1 MNPELKK
8 AFGGIEPDLYGE
20 AELLEQLQY
29 NIDHGL
35 VPDPNNSASHHSHN
49 PNYNSTEPDTTPDIL
64 GDLAKQASKELVGMS
79 WTEAEVCHERTVE
92 LFNTILP
99 NLDIPTLSDFEQAG
113 IDFDKLQTG
122 YEAYERAGLEPQL
135 VFAPINLS
143 IDDWKQ
149 AYTNLRQNQEAR
161 YPLPQTNGNQTGN
174 TLDPLGNNRLRYKD
188 DGDGLFI
195 NPDIATNWTGLSQEA
210 RANNPGTNLLQSNPD
225 GSFVIWQVMVLPTAD
240 KQAGGI
246 ATNTSHNLVALGSTL
261 PQQEHVA
268 KQADPT
274 RPPMTQNNVHIP
286 LQAYLTL
293 QADRLQRDIPPIDHD
308 TWTWA
313 NGTYYNGLRAPA
325 VYWLP
330 IYGQVRLGYSD
341 VDRSYV
347 YLGVR
352 LPVWG

>member
-135 VFAPINLS
+135 VFAPINLISVQPTIHDKFS
-143 IDDWKQ
+143 INQ
-149 AYTNLRQNQEAR
+149 QFSQSIINIIRINHLCISQN
-161 YPLPQTNGNQTGN
+161 GFF
-174 TLDPLGNNRLRYKD
+174 
-188 DGDGLFI
+188 FI
-195 NPDIATNWTGLSQEA
+195 NCI
-210 RANNPGTNLLQSNPD
+210 
-225 GSFVIWQVMVLPTAD
+225 
-240 KQAGGI
+240 
-246 ATNTSHNLVALGSTL
+246 
-261 PQQEHVA
+261 
-268 KQADPT
+268 
-274 RPPMTQNNVHIP
+274 
-286 LQAYLTL
+286 
-293 QADRLQRDIPPIDHD
+293 
-308 TWTWA
+308 
-313 NGTYYNGLRAPA
+313 
-325 VYWLP
+325 
-330 IYGQVRLGYSD
+330 
-341 VDRSYV
+341 
-347 YLGVR
+347 
-352 LPVWG
+352 